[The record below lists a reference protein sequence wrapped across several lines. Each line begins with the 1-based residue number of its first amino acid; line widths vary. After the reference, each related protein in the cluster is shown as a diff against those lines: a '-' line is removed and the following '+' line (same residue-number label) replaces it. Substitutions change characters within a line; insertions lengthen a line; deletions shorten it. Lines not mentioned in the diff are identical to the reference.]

1 MSDSGQDAHQR
12 DQIWKLLGL
21 VEDHPVMKNWLSELE
36 QLAPPR
42 PHRSWFRGRGALAA
56 GLVVAAAVGI
66 GAYLYLAPTHYETQ
80 VGEQRDVLLADGSR
94 ITLNTNTSLEVRY
107 SAAHR
112 HIELKRGEALFSVHH
127 DAGWPFDVSAGG
139 TVTRALGTEFNVD
152 VRNSRVTISVL
163 EGAVR
168 VAAANQLA
176 VNAGSASNSAEVQVQ
191 QGMST
196 IAPALSK
203 GESVEVRPQ
212 EQRVIA
218 GTADLRRIAAWRTRR
233 LEFSDTPLSAA
244 TAEFNRYSST
254 QLVIGSPDLEL
265 VRVSGIFQIG
275 NIDGFLFALK
285 EVLGITTLDS
295 PGEIVLVRRR
305 S

>member
-1 MSDSGQDAHQR
+1 MSHAGHDMHDKGRA
-12 DQIWKLLGL
+12 WKLLGL
-21 VEDHPVMKNWLSELE
+21 VEDHPALKNWLYELE
-36 QLAPPR
+36 HLAPQR
-42 PHRSWFRGRGALAA
+42 PHRRWFRRRGALAA
-56 GLVVAAAVGI
+56 GLVVAVAGGI
-66 GAYLYLAPTHYETQ
+66 AAYLYLAPTHYETQ

-94 ITLNTNTSLEVRY
+94 ITLNTNTSLDVRY
-107 SAAHR
+107 SAARR
-112 HIELKRGEALFSVHH
+112 HIDLKRGEALFSVHH
-127 DAGWPFDVSAGG
+127 NVSWPFDVSAGG

-163 EGAVR
+163 EGAVQ
-168 VAAANQLA
+168 VAAADQLA
-176 VNAGSASNSAEVQVQ
+176 GNAGGGLNPAKVHVQ

-203 GESVEVRPQ
+203 GESVEVRPE

-218 GTADLRRIAAWRTRR
+218 GTADLRRIDAWRTRR
-233 LEFSDTPLSAA
+233 LEFSDTSLADAA
-244 TAEFNRYSST
+244 AEFNRYSST

-265 VRVSGIFQIG
+265 VRVSGVFQIG

-285 EVLGITTLDS
+285 EVLSITTLDS
-295 PGEIVLVRRR
+295 PGEIVLVRNR